1 MAKCNQMTPLPFKGL
16 RPTPFYFNHIKF
28 SGCRPRR
35 LICISLSAA
44 VVLQL
49 QARPRIV
56 SVIGAIMFTV
66 LCRRRSQ
73 QLANIRPGID
83 GSIACASPLCGL
95 HDYHIAHYADHAGDL
110 SALPAPAPG
119 SFKSPAAGAGSAAT
133 SPGGDPGYA
142 SCPTTENDYFQTWQ
156 LQRHAAN
163 FPTPSRRTQPHPGQ
177 RSVPVVGMLPLGVE
191 TTAQPAS
198 SRPYVEHIYE
208 SPKFE
213 RREFIPPA
221 STSTH
226 HPGPVHGARECV
238 CCGPPPQ
245 AASGAAAVNRCVQY
259 LDSEQN
265 ASPAAARL

>member
-1 MAKCNQMTPLPFKGL
+1 
-16 RPTPFYFNHIKF
+16 
-28 SGCRPRR
+28 
-35 LICISLSAA
+35 
-44 VVLQL
+44 VLL
-49 QARPRIV
+49 TV
-56 SVIGAIMFTV
+56 V

-73 QLANIRPGID
+73 QLEHARYGVD
-83 GSIACASPLCGL
+83 GSIACGSPLCGL
-95 HDYHIAHYADHAGDL
+95 HDYHVAHYADRGGD
-110 SALPAPAPG
+110 LPAPVPG
-119 SFKSPAAGAGSAAT
+119 SFKSAVGGAGSAAT
-133 SPGGDPGYA
+133 TPGGDPGYA

-163 FPTPSRRTQPHPGQ
+163 CPTTPSRRLMPYPGQQ

-191 TTAQPAS
+191 PTSQPAS

-221 STSTH
+221 STSTS
-226 HPGPVHGARECV
+226 HPGPVHVTRECV

-245 AASGAAAVNRCVQY
+245 AASNAAPVSRCVQY

-265 ASPAAARL
+265 PASAAARL